1 MQEAIIKLISQYG
14 YISVMMLIAIENI
27 FPPIPSELILSF
39 SGFISISANLNVFI
53 MIIFATLG
61 SLIGAIVLYYLGYL
75 LNKERILKIAEGKTG
90 KLLRLDPIKIKESI
104 SNFEHHGSKSIFFY
118 RFVPIIRSLISI
130 PAGISRYPFI
140 KFLIL
145 TSIGSF
151 IWNTVLIYLGRIMGH
166 NWSLIS
172 GFFND
177 YSWPILIIIIIIVS
191 IIKRITNKNKIRLVA
206 YYPYEEH

>member
-75 LNKERILKIAEGKTG
+75 LNKERILKIA
-90 KLLRLDPIKIKESI
+90 KEKQE
-104 SNFEHHGSKSIFFY
+104 NY
-118 RFVPIIRSLISI
+118 C
-130 PAGISRYPFI
+130 
-140 KFLIL
+140 
-145 TSIGSF
+145 
-151 IWNTVLIYLGRIMGH
+151 
-166 NWSLIS
+166 
-172 GFFND
+172 D
-177 YSWPILIIIIIIVS
+177 
-191 IIKRITNKNKIRLVA
+191 
-206 YYPYEEH
+206 

>member
-14 YISVMMLIAIENI
+14 YISVMLLIAIENI

>member
-1 MQEAIIKLISQYG
+1 MQETIIKLISQYG
-14 YISVMMLIAIENI
+14 YISVMLLIAIENI

>member
-1 MQEAIIKLISQYG
+1 MQETIIKLISQYG
-14 YISVMMLIAIENI
+14 YISVMLLIAIENI

-75 LNKERILKIAEGKTG
+75 LNKDRILKIAEGKTG

-206 YYPYEEH
+206 YYPYEER

>member
-1 MQEAIIKLISQYG
+1 MQETIIKLISQYG
-14 YISVMMLIAIENI
+14 YISVMLLIAIENI

-75 LNKERILKIAEGKTG
+75 LNKDRILKIAEGKTG

>member
-104 SNFEHHGSKSIFFY
+104 SNFERHGSKSIFFY

-166 NWSLIS
+166 NWTLIS

>member
-1 MQEAIIKLISQYG
+1 MQETIIKLISQYG